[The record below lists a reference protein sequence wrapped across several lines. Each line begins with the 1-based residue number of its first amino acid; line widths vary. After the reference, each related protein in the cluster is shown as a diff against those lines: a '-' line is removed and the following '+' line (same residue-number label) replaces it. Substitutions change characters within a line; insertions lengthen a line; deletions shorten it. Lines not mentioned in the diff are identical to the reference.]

1 MKKIEMKKNQIQFAL
16 FFIMSFC
23 LISCSE
29 EGLVFEEERTTIE
42 SLLNA
47 TLIDGSS
54 QEELS
59 TAKIKS
65 EWEKTIL
72 EESGRK
78 VSLSKFILIKVGG
91 SDSRFFL
98 KSISEDGL
106 VKTGAFISL
115 DQMGRYK
122 MGGKKCTCTGQC
134 GSGCDLR
141 VTGNQC
147 SCSDCFPSGDC
158 VKTETQ
164 TIEE

>member
-29 EGLVFEEERTTIE
+29 EGLVFEEECTTIE

-65 EWEKTIL
+65 EWEKQ
-72 EESGRK
+72 S
-78 VSLSKFILIKVGG
+78 
-91 SDSRFFL
+91 
-98 KSISEDGL
+98 
-106 VKTGAFISL
+106 
-115 DQMGRYK
+115 
-122 MGGKKCTCTGQC
+122 
-134 GSGCDLR
+134 
-141 VTGNQC
+141 
-147 SCSDCFPSGDC
+147 
-158 VKTETQ
+158 
-164 TIEE
+164 